1 MTGIELLGYAAA
13 FCTTV
18 AFLPQAI
25 KIIRDRDTRSLSLG
39 MYLIFTAGL
48 LLWLIYG
55 LMKDDRALIFA
66 NAITLLLSVV
76 ILGLKVRCDGW
87 RRRPGSSV
95 EASSFQNGGNG

>member
-87 RRRPGSSV
+87 RRRP
-95 EASSFQNGGNG
+95 